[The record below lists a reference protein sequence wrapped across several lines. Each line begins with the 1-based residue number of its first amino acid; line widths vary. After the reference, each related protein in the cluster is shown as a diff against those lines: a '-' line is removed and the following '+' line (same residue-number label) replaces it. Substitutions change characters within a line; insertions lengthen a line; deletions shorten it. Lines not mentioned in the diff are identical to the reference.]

1 MKKIGLIAGGI
12 VIVVFAGI
20 FRIFI
25 VLATLD
31 VNQYKGL
38 IEEQAAA
45 ATGRT
50 LTIEGDMD
58 LSVSLSPAIVI
69 NGVRFQNAEWGSRP
83 DMAVI
88 ERVEASIP
96 LIPALFGNISVT
108 RLALVSPDILL
119 ERNAQGQANWEFG
132 AEDAAEG
139 VETESSSALAI
150 SAIELDDLV
159 FAFKDAQAGT
169 DLSAALERLRVNI
182 SGDLTAPDID
192 RLNLSGLK
200 ATADGT
206 EIEVTS
212 LTMSPVSGG
221 TDIDL
226 QAVLDG
232 EEVTA
237 KGEIGA
243 LSNIIAMNG
252 AFPAKLDVSFGPFA
266 FATDLMI
273 DASGA
278 RPSLTGSITADEI
291 DLTALPPAEE
301 EPDSDKLFPSD
312 PIPMDGLSAAD
323 VELDVSVGKL
333 ILQKKLALTNLKN
346 KVTLKNG
353 RLTNNQSADL
363 GGGSMTSDV
372 TLAAPAGTLTIKASG
387 SGMQAQN
394 IARDLEAT
402 DIITQGPLDFN
413 VDLSGSGTSVAAM
426 MGSLD
431 GAIVGGMGEGRIR
444 NDAINLAGADFLSQL
459 LGAINPFMEQEEFT
473 VAQCAVINLRVQDG
487 VARTE
492 KGIAFVSDRIEITS
506 SGKIDFGQEKLDLNI
521 RPKAKEGLGIGMG
534 KLTQMVKVSGPLSSP
549 GVGIDAAGAVR
560 SLGSIAGA
568 FATGG
573 ASLLAEGAL
582 ERGQSADDACEAA
595 RTWHLAGN

>member
-1 MKKIGLIAGGI
+1 MKKIGLIAGG
-12 VIVVFAGI
+12 VVVVVFAG
-20 FRIFI
+20 IFI

-69 NGVRFQNAEWGSRP
+69 NGVRFQNADWGSRP

-88 ERVEASIP
+88 ERIEASVP
-96 LIPALFGNISVT
+96 LIPALFGNIQVT

-119 ERNAQGQANWEFG
+119 ERNAQGQANWEFAT
-132 AEDAAEG
+132 AETPEEAEA
-139 VETESSSALAI
+139 EATALAI
-150 SAIELDDLV
+150 SAIELDDVV
-159 FAFKDAQAGT
+159 FAFKDAQAGS
-169 DLSAALERLRVNI
+169 DSSAALDVLRVNI
-182 SGDLTAPDID
+182 SGDLTAPDIE

-212 LTMSPVSGG
+212 LAMSPVSGG

-226 QAVLDG
+226 EAVLDG
-232 EEVTA
+232 EDVTA

-243 LSNIIAMNG
+243 LSNIIAMDG
-252 AFPAKLDVSFGPFA
+252 AFPAKLDVSIGPFA
-266 FATDLMI
+266 FATDLMV

-278 RPSLTGSITADEI
+278 RPSLTGSVTADEI
-291 DLTALPPAEE
+291 DLTVLPPAED
-301 EPDSDKLFPSD
+301 EPTAKLFPSD

-323 VELDVSVGKL
+323 VDLDVSVGKV
-333 ILQKKLALTNLKN
+333 ILQNKLAMTNLKN
-346 KVTLKNG
+346 KITLQNG
-353 RLTNNQSADL
+353 RLTNSQSADL
-363 GGGSMTSDV
+363 GGGSLTSDV
-372 TLAAPAGTLTIKASG
+372 TLAAPAGTLSIKASG

-402 DIITQGPLDFN
+402 DIITQGPLDFD
-413 VDLSGSGTSVAAM
+413 VDLSGGGTSVAAM
-426 MGSLD
+426 MASLD
-431 GAIVGGMGEGRIR
+431 GAIVGGMGEARIR
-444 NDAINLAGADFLSQL
+444 NDAINLAGADFLAQL
-459 LGAINPFMEQEEFT
+459 LGAINPFMQQEEFT
-473 VAQCAVINLRVQDG
+473 VARCAVVNLRVQDG
-487 VARTE
+487 VARSE

-506 SGKIDFGQEKLDLNI
+506 SGKIDFGQEKLDLNV
-521 RPKAKEGLGIGMG
+521 RPKAKEGLGVGMG
-534 KLTQMVKVSGPLSSP
+534 KLTQMVKVSGPLNSP
-549 GVGIDAAGAVR
+549 GIGIDAAGAVK

-582 ERGQSADDACEAA
+582 ERGSSADDACESA